1 MYDVTNEVE
10 VGLDNQ
16 SGLED
21 SLVIDALRTM
31 PELAHV
37 ERFVKGWGGSS
48 RRRNS
53 TIFNQDRYTIPE
65 GIFDQMRVAYDAAK
79 FDDVVSGAVET
90 TEHLAF
96 KRVKIDC
103 GNDQINNIIDQVM
116 DDINLVTHMR
126 EIWRELFVVS
136 QCYIAIRWGRKNLKV
151 KGMTKAGRPN
161 KKIFE
166 NILVPVGL
174 SILDPLKI
182 LPVGNFMFG
191 NERLVYMAEDLAEA
205 SDIYN
210 SIAENNTS
218 DLIVNDLFEGR
229 YSPKPHELSEIQE
242 LVGYSIDLPQRLF
255 LLKEDAVW
263 RITASRASYQRFADV
278 RMMSVAELLDL
289 KHNLRESDRSDIL
302 GNLNCIVLVKKGSD
316 DLPAQ
321 AAELEGVKTGMERSA
336 RNSLIV
342 SDHRIDIEIITKK
355 TDHTLQPERHNMLDS
370 RITSRLYQ
378 ILASGNYSSGAALDD
393 STKLFKVIAASM
405 EARRDNIRDS
415 IMDHMIDKIW
425 EKNDSIEGE
434 PKMSF
439 FPRRIALDF
448 DPNYAQTLMELY
460 ATGDISRETIL
471 SEFDLDQAE
480 EAYRRERE
488 KEEYDD
494 ILTPKLL
501 PGQGLTPEQ
510 EGRSGG
516 GNSNGGGANKDSGK
530 PSPSNQ
536 PKKPRESDVK
546 KSTS

>member
-65 GIFDQMRVAYDAAK
+65 GIFDQMRVAYDAARY
-79 FDDVVSGAVET
+79 DDIVSGFVKS
-90 TEHLAF
+90 TEELAF

-103 GNDQINNIIDQVM
+103 GDDNVNNIVDQIM
-116 DDINLVTHMR
+116 DDVNLVGHMR
-126 EIWRELFVVS
+126 EIWREISIVS
-136 QCYIAIRWGRKNLKV
+136 QCYIAVRWGRRDLKV
-151 KGMTKAGRPN
+151 KGIAPSGRPN
-161 KKIFE
+161 KKSYK
-166 NILVPVGL
+166 NLLVPVGL

-182 LPVGNFMFG
+182 IPVGNFLFN
-191 NERLVYMAEDLAEA
+191 NERLVYIADDIGEA
-205 SDIYN
+205 TDIYN
-210 SIAENNTS
+210 TIAERNTS
-218 DLIVNDLFEGR
+218 DLIVNDLFESR
-229 YSPKPHELSEIQE
+229 YSPRPQELSELQD
-242 LVGYSIDLPQRLF
+242 LVGFSSDLPQRLF
-255 LLKEDAVW
+255 LLREDAIW
-263 RITASRASYQRFADV
+263 RITATRPSYQRFADIE
-278 RMMSVAELLDL
+278 MMSVAELLDL

-355 TDHTLQPERHNMLDS
+355 TDHTLQAERHNMLDA
-370 RITSRLYQ
+370 RITSRLFQTLMTGNY
-378 ILASGNYSSGAALDD
+378 ASGTALDD
-393 STKLFKVIAASM
+393 STKLFKVIAALM
-405 EARRDNIRDS
+405 ESRRDDIRDS
-415 IMDHMIDKIW
+415 LMDHMIDLIW
-425 EKNDSIEGE
+425 AKNEDLDGE

-480 EAYRRERE
+480 EAARRKRE
-488 KEEYDD
+488 KELYDD